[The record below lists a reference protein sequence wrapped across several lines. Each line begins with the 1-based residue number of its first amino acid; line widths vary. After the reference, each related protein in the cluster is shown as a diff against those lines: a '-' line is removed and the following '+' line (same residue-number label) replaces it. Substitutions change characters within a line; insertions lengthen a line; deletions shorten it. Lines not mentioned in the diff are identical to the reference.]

1 MYMSMYDVNNY
12 ALVCVVCLCPYFVLY
27 CVNDFRRFLAISE
40 GTRGAVAIHCK
51 GKPCVCVC
59 VCGSM
64 CVYMHVCIC
73 IYMYV
78 CARVC
83 VCMFTRTCVHSTP
96 CNQRW
101 ELEHS
106 RTGCWLAI
114 TLQLITQLLRTKD
127 HQSFPYPTHLSS
139 LPIVIAP
146 SY

>member
-59 VCGSM
+59 VCVRACVCTCM
-64 CVYMHVCIC
+64 CVYVCIC
-73 IYMYV
+73 V

-83 VCMFTRTCVHSTP
+83 VCACSHGLVY
-96 CNQRW
+96 
-101 ELEHS
+101 
-106 RTGCWLAI
+106 
-114 TLQLITQLLRTKD
+114 TQLHVTRD
-127 HQSFPYPTHLSS
+127 GS
-139 LPIVIAP
+139 
-146 SY
+146 